1 MSYPA
6 PTPETLRVED
16 AWKPLPLGYW
26 NIETAQHLLRRMG
39 FSATPE
45 AVTTALRQSPEQWI
59 RQAFQPGAVMPK
71 SEALTE
77 YEATIHERYRAI
89 YQGDFDREEKREMTQ
104 DLRKEDNELFR
115 EYAMDWFL
123 YARDPEHS
131 AREKFVV
138 FLQDVFVVERQ
149 KIKETYA
156 LFNLQQTLRNG
167 TTLDYPE
174 LCKQVSKEPA
184 MVRYLDLVQNTARK
198 PNENFARELFEL
210 FTLGEGNYTEAD
222 IKEASRAFTGYRIKD
237 RTEFFFQ
244 KNLHD
249 KKPKTV
255 FGKRGNWDGDDII
268 DITFKQPTAKTF
280 LIRELIKFYLTEETV
295 PEPYIE
301 ALGER
306 WANHGFSLSYLTET
320 FFQSRLFFHPAY
332 RGNLVKSPIHFYI
345 GLCQDL
351 RLDVTPFDS
360 RVLRSMD
367 VMGQSFYNPPNVRGW
382 LYGEHW
388 INSTTISGRRQV
400 VDYLFSSLNE
410 KKLNGNEQRDL
421 ERAREEGRGDFLV
434 THDRL
439 KQVIGTAADDLA
451 DHFTTYFITAPS
463 RETYRKAL
471 KQILGD
477 TQSEGAIKRVRH
489 AMIALLQSPA
499 YNLC

>member
-1 MSYPA
+1 MSQTA
-6 PTPETLRVED
+6 PTPQTFAVED
-16 AWKPLPLGYW
+16 AWKPLPGGFW

-45 AVTTALRQSPEQWI
+45 AVTAALRKSPKQSVQE
-59 RQAFQPGAVMPK
+59 AFEPGAKMPK
-71 SEALTE
+71 SQALLEFEETV
-77 YEATIHERYRAI
+77 HQRYADI
-89 YQGDFDREEKREMTQ
+89 YKSDADKETKRELQ
-104 DLRKEDNELFR
+104 QELRKEEEELFR
-115 EYAMDWFL
+115 EYAMDWFD
-123 YARDPEHS
+123 YARDPEQS

-156 LFNLQQTLRNG
+156 LFNLQQTLRTG

-174 LCKQVSKEPA
+174 LCKQVSKQPA

-237 RTEFFFQ
+237 RTDFFFQ

-249 KKPKTV
+249 KTPKTV
-255 FGKRGNWDGDDII
+255 FGEKGNWDGDDII
-268 DITFKQPTAKTF
+268 DIIFKQPAAKTF
-280 LIRELIKFYLTEETV
+280 LIRELIKFYLTEQAV
-295 PEPYIE
+295 PEAYIE
-301 ALGER
+301 ALGEK
-306 WANHGFSLSYLTET
+306 WADHGFSLSYLTET

-351 RLDVTPFDS
+351 RLDVVPFDS
-360 RVLRSMD
+360 RVLRSMN

-400 VDYLFSSLNE
+400 VDYLFTPLNE
-410 KKLNGNEQRDL
+410 KKLNGNEKREL
-421 ERAREEGRGDFLV
+421 ERARKEGRGNFLV
-434 THDRL
+434 TKERL
-439 KQVIGTAADDLA
+439 EQVLGTAADDLA
-451 DHFTTYFITAPS
+451 THFTTYFITAPS
-463 RETYRKAL
+463 RATYRETL
-471 KQILGD
+471 ESIIGD
-477 TQSEGAIKRVRH
+477 THGKDATQRIRN